1 MGEDRT
7 DLGPQPPTCPPAC
20 CHLCVSSSD
29 NSRGGTTSSIR
40 VSHEAWKEM
49 EVAGNDPTSWL
60 GARWSRNVHTGQETT
75 WLRNGPPRPVRGS
88 GGAVSRARQP
98 PLDPEL

>member
-1 MGEDRT
+1 MTPRAGW
-7 DLGPQPPTCPPAC
+7 GP
-20 CHLCVSSSD
+20 
-29 NSRGGTTSSIR
+29 GGP
-40 VSHEAWKEM
+40 EM
-49 EVAGNDPTSWL
+49 STQA
-60 GARWSRNVHTGQETT
+60 GQETT